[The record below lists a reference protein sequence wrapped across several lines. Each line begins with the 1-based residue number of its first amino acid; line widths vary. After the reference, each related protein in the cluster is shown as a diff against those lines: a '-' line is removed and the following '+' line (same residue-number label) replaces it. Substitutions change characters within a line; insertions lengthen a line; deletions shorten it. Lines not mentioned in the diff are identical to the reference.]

1 MQMTKLKTLNM
12 TVIEDENENSE
23 DDNSN
28 SSNDSDLEQVSEGD
42 EHEADE

>member
-1 MQMTKLKTLNM
+1 MTKLKTLNM